1 MVFVPDMI
9 KYSLMG
15 NGNKTQKTTGATPRH
30 ILSVDQFDHQF
41 VADLFADA
49 DHLASLTH
57 RVLSPAENFAG
68 FHIDITFYEPSTR
81 TRKSFETAG
90 FLLGLQV
97 SVTENAGAFS
107 SAIKGET
114 LEDSIRVLSGYDPLC
129 IILRHPEKGAVARA
143 AAISPVPIINAG
155 DGAGEHP
162 TQALLDLFTI
172 HREIGRIDDLNVLIL
187 GDCRYGRTTHSL
199 VKMLSRQKNIH
210 VRTATPEPLTLPED
224 LVNTVTE
231 RGLTVEESYEL
242 TEEQL
247 AWADIVYVTRLQK
260 ERLPAE
266 ERSDFHK
273 QYDIYRLTADRVRV
287 MKPTARILH
296 PLPRVGEID
305 TAVDL
310 LPQAAYFKQ
319 AAYGVPLR
327 MALLRWVLKDQAQKY
342 RSSIR

>member
-1 MVFVPDMI
+1 
-9 KYSLMG
+9 MG
-15 NGNKTQKTTGATPRH
+15 TDKKTQKTSGVTPRH

-49 DHLASLTH
+49 DHLANMTH
-57 RVLSPAENFAG
+57 RVISPDENFAG
-68 FHIDITFYEPSTR
+68 FHMDITFYEPSTR

-129 IILRHPEKGAVARA
+129 IVLRHPEKGAVARA

-162 TQALLDLFTI
+162 TQALLDMFTI
-172 HREIGRIDDLNVLIL
+172 HREIGRMDDLKVLIL

-210 VRTATPEPLTLPED
+210 VKTATPEQLTLPED
-224 LVNTVTE
+224 LVETVTS
-231 RGLTVEESYEL
+231 RGLTVEEAYAL

-266 ERSDFHK
+266 DRANFHT
-273 QYDIYRLTADRVRV
+273 QYEVFRLTEERVKA
-287 MKPTARILH
+287 MQPHARILH

-305 TAVDL
+305 TAVDA

-327 MALLRWVLKDQAQKY
+327 MALLRWVLQDQVQKY
-342 RSSIR
+342 R